1 MDYKIAVIGS
11 ERIIKGFEIS
21 GLDRRDGTMFSFDD
35 DQHSELRD
43 SFHNLINRNDI
54 GLIFISED
62 FYDVLKNEIAEY
74 KKTFP
79 SILKIPRI
87 H

>member
-1 MDYKIAVIGS
+1 MSFKIAVIGS
-11 ERIIKGFEIS
+11 EKIIRGFEIA
-21 GLDRRDGTMFSFDD
+21 GLDKRDGTMFAFDD
-35 DQHSELRD
+35 DQHNELKE

-54 GLIFISED
+54 GLIFISEN
-62 FYDVLKNEIAEY
+62 FYDALKDEIGEY

-79 SILKIPRI
+79 SILKIPMI